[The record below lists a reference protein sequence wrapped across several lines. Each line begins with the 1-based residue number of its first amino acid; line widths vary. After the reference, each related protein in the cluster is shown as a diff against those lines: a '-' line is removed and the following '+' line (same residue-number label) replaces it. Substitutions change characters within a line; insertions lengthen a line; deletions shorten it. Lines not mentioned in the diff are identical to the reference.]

1 MSDIFYSSNG
11 IPVQLNYPCTYLGFF
26 KHLSCLEPFKKNLYL
41 GETECLDQPVIH
53 PFPLFQEG
61 KVKKEKG
68 VRVGEREDT
77 LPPDYRFKEEDL
89 KKLPAPKPE
98 VSPGQIYF

>member
-1 MSDIFYSSNG
+1 MVYQYNWI
-11 IPVQLNYPCTYLGFF
+11 IRAHIWVFF

-61 KVKKEKG
+61 KVRKEKG

>member
-1 MSDIFYSSNG
+1 M
-11 IPVQLNYPCTYLGFF
+11 
-26 KHLSCLEPFKKNLYL
+26 
-41 GETECLDQPVIH
+41 
-53 PFPLFQEG
+53 
-61 KVKKEKG
+61 
-68 VRVGEREDT
+68 RVGEREDT